1 MPMMKTFSLLT
12 CVFASLVYSSQLMAD
27 TPVAESLTK
36 MSFFNAQPST
46 QADYY
51 IVLRSA
57 SWCSPCRKGMPLYAK
72 LYRDMKAS
80 GKVELIFW
88 SADKDQAAAQAFA
101 DEFQAVFPTTMD
113 ALALGHVRAGGM
125 IPRAYVL
132 DRQGKL
138 LYQGSGE
145 VIKNWR
151 YATLDYEKNKVAIRA
166 YMQSLGQK

>member
-1 MPMMKTFSLLT
+1 MLKSSPLLSSVLT
-12 CVFASLVYSSQLMAD
+12 SLVCSLQLVAD
-27 TPVAESLTK
+27 TPVAESLAK

-46 QADYY
+46 RADYY

-101 DEFQAVFPTTMD
+101 DAYRAAFPTTMD
-113 ALALGHVRAGGM
+113 ALPMGHVRTGGM

-132 DRQGKL
+132 DKQGML
-138 LYQGSGE
+138 LYQGDGD

-151 YATLDYEKNKVAIRA
+151 YATLDYEKNKIAIKA
-166 YMQSLGQK
+166 HMKSLEPS